1 MLEAEGYY
9 EEDEDEEE
17 EANLPKGDLQ
27 RKIWQLFEHPHTSLG
42 GVKLFEKVWG
52 SILFS
57 CARQQISCNLRH
69 TDKTPFLSINFGKGL
84 STSRLN

>member
-42 GVKLFEKVWG
+42 GVKLFLAG
-52 SILFS
+52 QDSRFYAIS
-57 CARQQISCNLRH
+57 PQRQNTIFEHKFWKRVKH
-69 TDKTPFLSINFGKGL
+69 
-84 STSRLN
+84 